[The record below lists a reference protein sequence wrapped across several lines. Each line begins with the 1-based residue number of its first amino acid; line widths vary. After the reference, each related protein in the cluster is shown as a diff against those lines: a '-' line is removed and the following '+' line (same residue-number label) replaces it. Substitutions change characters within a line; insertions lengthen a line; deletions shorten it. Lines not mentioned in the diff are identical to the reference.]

1 LWLFRATEKGS
12 LLLSRAVRGQGNP
25 DTVKPRTARL
35 LQSTLGRATQTQ
47 ERLHKRAAHA
57 KAGFLVL
64 AQP

>member
-1 LWLFRATEKGS
+1 MWLFRATEKAS

-25 DTVKPRTARL
+25 DTAKPWIARL
-35 LQSTLGRATQTQ
+35 LQSALGSAMQIQ
-47 ERLHKRAAHA
+47 ERLHKVAAQA